1 MKRHYAEIV
10 KEAGLRIPALLEKQ
24 CQDPESAHHG
34 GLLTPERG
42 YSEPGHSSG
51 AIDSLLSVYLCPE
64 AALEGDRGL
73 LDSAELYADHLLN
86 AQHED
91 GTIDLRET
99 NFHDA
104 TMIGFCTQTLAFT
117 LKLVQAHIDAR
128 PELATIESKIETF
141 LRRGGEGM
149 LTGGFHTP
157 NHRWVLASALTLLW
171 QQFDDERFR
180 REAELYLAEGID
192 CTDQG
197 EYTERSTGIYNV
209 VNNRSLLIM
218 AEILQRP
225 ELMDPVQRNLR
236 MVLHYLEPDGSLFT
250 AASRRQD
257 RGRTSYPISYYPN
270 FLGMA
275 HQTRDPLF
283 AGVADLIL
291 EQARAGR
298 RSGDG
303 LGAMLTQYLLS
314 ASLREVDLPMIAPE
328 PTYTLY
334 NPASG
339 IVRQR
344 HQQMSITLLEGA
356 TTFMY
361 IAIGEVRLNLKI
373 ATTFYGDRGRFT
385 PQELG
390 GGVEDEWRLFE
401 HKRWGFKRPFAEP
414 PGTSDWDQMPH
425 ETRAEVQMRDLDLE
439 VNVRWQP
446 QESAVEVDYRSQ
458 GLEGVLYKLELAMS
472 AGGQLQTDQLRLP
485 CDAGQSAVLR
495 GGGEVIYRLGSE
507 AVRITGGSDEHNSTE
522 AMRGSEPA
530 DVSAFTLYCTDVA
543 PVEGTLRIERA
554 LS

>member
-10 KEAGLRIPALLEKQ
+10 REAEQRISALLETQ
-24 CQDPESAHHG
+24 CRDTASAHHG
-34 GLLTPERG
+34 GWLTPERG

-64 AALEGDRGL
+64 ADLERDEALLR
-73 LDSAELYADHLLN
+73 SAELYADHLLR

-117 LKLVQAHIDAR
+117 LQLVQSHMDAR
-128 PELATIESKIETF
+128 PELSTIESKIETF

-218 AEILQRP
+218 ADILQRP

-236 MVLHYLEPDGSLFT
+236 MVLHYIEPDGSLFT

-275 HQTRDPLF
+275 HQTGDPLF

-298 RSGDG
+298 RSADG

-314 ASLREVDLPMIAPE
+314 ASLRDDDLPTIAPE

-339 IVRQR
+339 IVRLR
-344 HQQMSITLLEGA
+344 HQQMSITLLEQA

-361 IAIGEVRLNLKI
+361 IALGEIRLNLKI
-373 ATTFYGDRGRFT
+373 STTFYGDRGRFT
-385 PQELG
+385 PQSLDG
-390 GGVEDEWRLFE
+390 DGDEWRLFE

-439 VNVRWQP
+439 VNVRWRP
-446 QESAVEVDYRSQ
+446 QESAVDVDYRSQ

-472 AGGQLQTDQLRLP
+472 AGGQLETDQLRLP
-485 CDAGQSAVLR
+485 CDAGQSVVLR
-495 GGGEVIYRLGSE
+495 SGGEAMYRLGSDV
-507 AVRITGGSDEHNSTE
+507 VRMTGGSDEHNSTR
-522 AMRGSEPA
+522 AMRGSEPPDA
-530 DVSAFTLYCTDVA
+530 SAFTLYCTGVT
-543 PVEGTLRIERA
+543 PVEGTLRIERVG
-554 LS
+554 L